1 MPPRGKKSKYEV
13 EEEDDLVDFE
23 PEVAQEE
30 VEESGKESKGGY
42 VSIHSSG
49 FRDFLLKPSLL
60 KAVNDC
66 GFEHPS
72 EVQHKC
78 IPQAIGGSD
87 LVCQAQSGM
96 GKTAVFVLAILQ
108 QLEEDAKHTKCI
120 VLCHTRE
127 LAYQI
132 SAEFARF
139 SKYTPK
145 IHTMA
150 LYGGVSESVHISQI
164 KAQTPNIVVGTP
176 GRVWAM
182 IDQKHLDVSKVRHF
196 ILDECDKLL
205 VNASMRESVQKIFLK
220 APKDKQVMMFSATL
234 DDNVRAIAKKFMHN
248 PLDIKVDKEKL
259 TLHGLKQYFVELKEG
274 DKNKKLAALFDSLQY
289 NQVVIFVRTIARA
302 KLLNE
307 LLSKDMDLPS
317 ICIHRGMT
325 QDERIKN
332 YTEFK
337 NFNKRILVATDLAGR
352 GIDIQKVNIVINYD
366 MTDDVD
372 SYLHRVGRAGRF
384 GTKGLAISFIS
395 TDLDLTTLEATKSG
409 YKREKTDKQVLQDVQ
424 DHFTVKV
431 EPLPET
437 LNPSEYM
444 TA

>member
-1 MPPRGKKSKYEV
+1 
-13 EEEDDLVDFE
+13 
-23 PEVAQEE
+23 
-30 VEESGKESKGGY
+30 
-42 VSIHSSG
+42 
-49 FRDFLLKPSLL
+49 
-60 KAVNDC
+60 
-66 GFEHPS
+66 
-72 EVQHKC
+72 
-78 IPQAIGGSD
+78 
-87 LVCQAQSGM
+87 M
-96 GKTAVFVLAILQ
+96 GKTAVFVLSVLQ
-108 QLEEDAKHTKCI
+108 QLDEDSKDTKCI

-132 SAEFARF
+132 SAEFTRF
-139 SKYTPK
+139 SKYLPK
-145 IHTMA
+145 ITTMA
-150 LYGGVSESVHISQI
+150 LFGGVSESIHINQL

-182 IDQKHLDVSKVRHF
+182 IDKKYLDASKVRHF

-205 VNASMRESVQKIFLK
+205 VGVDIRETIQKIFQT

-234 DDNVRAIAKKFMHN
+234 DEDARSIAKKFMHN

-259 TLHGLKQYFVELKEG
+259 TLHGLKQYYVELPEK
-274 DKNKKLAALFDSLQY
+274 DKTAKLVNILNGLQY
-289 NQVVIFVRTIARA
+289 NQVVIFVRTVPRA
-302 KLLNE
+302 KQLNE
-307 LLSKDMDLPS
+307 LLSKDLGHPS
-317 ICIHRGMT
+317 ICIHSSMS

-395 TDLDLTTLEATKSG
+395 TDMDASVFEASKNG
-409 YKREKTDKQVLQDVQ
+409 YKREKTDKEILQDVQ
-424 DHFTVKV
+424 DHFIVKV
-431 EPLPET
+431 EPLPEK
-437 LNPSEYM
+437 LNASEYM
-444 TA
+444 TS